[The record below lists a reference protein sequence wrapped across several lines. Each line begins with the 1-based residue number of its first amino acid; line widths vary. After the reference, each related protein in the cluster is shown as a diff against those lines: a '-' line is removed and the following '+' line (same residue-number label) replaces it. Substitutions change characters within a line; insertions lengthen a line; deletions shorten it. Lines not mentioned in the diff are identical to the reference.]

1 LTKLAFFDIIAG
13 QRRNLTMQLF
23 NAILET
29 QTLKEAATRLGTT
42 IKHIQHELRE
52 LVVRHVPRQRYKE
65 AVQDFL
71 NAGGPYQY
79 DLFRDDNFATKE
91 RKLSDAIGLEEPHHL
106 S

>member
-1 LTKLAFFDIIAG
+1 
-13 QRRNLTMQLF
+13 MELF

-29 QTLKEAATRLGTT
+29 QTIRAAAERLNTTKE
-42 IKHIQHELRE
+42 HIQHELRE
-52 LVVRHVPRQRYKE
+52 LGVRHVPRQRYKE

-71 NAGGPYQY
+71 DAGGPYQY